1 MLKPNEIEKVS
12 MALDEPMRSLENQI
26 MADIARRIKINGEIT
41 RSADW
46 QIYRLHEL
54 GMAKEDIQKAIQQ
67 SLNLSDADIKQMF
80 SDVLNAGYAHDKEL
94 YAAKGISQI
103 PLKSN
108 EPLQQLLSAVSEQT
122 AGELK
127 NISKSLGFAV
137 KQPSGKLKFSPV
149 AEYYQSTLDNAVT
162 GIASGAFDYNTVIKK
177 TVAEMTNSGLRTVD
191 YATGWSN
198 RVDVAARRSVMTGL
212 SQLTAKVNEQ
222 NARELGTEY
231 FEVTWHGGARPS
243 HQIWQGKV
251 YSKSQLVS
259 VCGLG
264 TVTGLCGSNCYH
276 DYYPFIPGISE
287 RTYTDDQL
295 EQMNAEERIKVEY
308 NGKEYTKYEALQ
320 RQRKLETT
328 MRAQRQQIKLLEDA
342 GADEDDI
349 INARCRY
356 HGTSQDYTVFSKA
369 MNLPQQRAR
378 VTADGLGNIRVE
390 KMKKRAKYSLDPDNN
405 RVCSARAEGWHSRA
419 ESLKSQ
425 TDKEKIKDIIP
436 TQEQKNAIENYVS
449 GDRMYV
455 NHYLRD
461 GEKAVAEMGE
471 LRKEDKELISNL
483 EKATSIKH
491 DNKVLYR
498 SVDASAVFGDISQS
512 EYDALRDKLMY
523 GFENKNATD
532 LIDNAVGKTVTDN
545 GFMSTTKDKA
555 VALDFDGF
563 TGSENPIVIEFE
575 NADKALGFELEK
587 HMPELDKQMEQSEVL
602 LHNGTQYKIKGVGVA
617 QDEYGG
623 KSIYVK
629 AEIVDDKLS
638 ESVVK
643 VR

>member
-1 MLKPNEIEKVS
+1 
-12 MALDEPMRSLENQI
+12 
-26 MADIARRIKINGEIT
+26 
-41 RSADW
+41 
-46 QIYRLHEL
+46 
-54 GMAKEDIQKAIQQ
+54 
-67 SLNLSDADIKQMF
+67 
-80 SDVLNAGYAHDKEL
+80 
-94 YAAKGISQI
+94 
-103 PLKSN
+103 
-108 EPLQQLLSAVSEQT
+108 
-122 AGELK
+122 
-127 NISKSLGFAV
+127 
-137 KQPSGKLKFSPV
+137 
-149 AEYYQSTLDNAVT
+149 
-162 GIASGAFDYNTVIKK
+162 
-177 TVAEMTNSGLRTVD
+177 
-191 YATGWSN
+191 
-198 RVDVAARRSVMTGL
+198 
-212 SQLTAKVNEQ
+212 
-222 NARELGTEY
+222 
-231 FEVTWHGGARPS
+231 
-243 HQIWQGKV
+243 
-251 YSKSQLVS
+251 
-259 VCGLG
+259 
-264 TVTGLCGSNCYH
+264 
-276 DYYPFIPGISE
+276 
-287 RTYTDDQL
+287 
-295 EQMNAEERIKVEY
+295 
-308 NGKEYTKYEALQ
+308 
-320 RQRKLETT
+320 
-328 MRAQRQQIKLLEDA
+328 MRAQLQQIKLLEIA

-555 VALDFDGF
+555 AALDFDGF
-563 TGSENPIVIEFE
+563 TGSEKPIVIEFE

-643 VR
+643 SADGGIIYGKKIIK